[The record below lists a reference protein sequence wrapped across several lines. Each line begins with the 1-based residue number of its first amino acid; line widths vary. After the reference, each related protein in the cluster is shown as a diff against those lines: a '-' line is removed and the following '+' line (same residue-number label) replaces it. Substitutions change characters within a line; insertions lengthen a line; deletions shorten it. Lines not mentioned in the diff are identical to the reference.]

1 MNEAAAPTFFPFIML
16 LVFFLFVYFVTIRP
30 QQKRQKAHA
39 DLVKS
44 LAAGDEVMTSGGLL
58 AKVISVNEHYANIE
72 ISKAETEV
80 AELANKAPEKIQKI
94 AKPIPSL
101 EPSCIYLF

>member
-1 MNEAAAPTFFPFIML
+1 MCFLPFL
-16 LVFFLFVYFVTIRP
+16 LWP

-72 ISKAETEV
+72 ISKAV
-80 AELANKAPEKIQKI
+80 IIKIQKASI
-94 AKPIPSL
+94 SAVVPKGTI
-101 EPSCIYLF
+101 EAA